1 MIKFSEQKLL
11 QYFEIFQNISF
22 WNKKSYLQ
30 ENVGT
35 NNRCVN
41 SLTHSITL
49 AANSKASF
57 YSAYWR
63 PVKLSGSYWIHLQ
76 ISN

>member
-11 QYFEIFQNISF
+11 QYIEIFQNISF
-22 WNKKSYLQ
+22 WNKKSSPQ

-41 SLTHSITL
+41 RAQPI
-49 AANSKASF
+49 
-57 YSAYWR
+57 
-63 PVKLSGSYWIHLQ
+63 
-76 ISN
+76 